1 MRDGRRPTGLDR
13 EQVVAEAVALG
24 FDMAGVATGSRS
36 RHFAHFRRWTGAG
49 LHGEMGY
56 LARPDALARRRDLKL
71 TLDGFRSAVVVAHSY
86 ADADPAAGAGDPSQ
100 AVVAR
105 YARGRD
111 YHHVVAERLEALGER
126 LEEVAGTPVRRRA
139 YVDAGPVLERDLARR
154 AGLGWFGRNTML
166 IHPRRGS
173 YFFLGV
179 LLTDLRLQ
187 PSAPF
192 REDHCGSCR
201 RCLDACPTGALLGR
215 DENGA
220 PVMDARRCI
229 SYLTIELRG
238 TIPRELRPAIGARVF
253 GCDICQETCP
263 WNERFAA
270 PTPEPLYE
278 PRRDLERPAL
288 LELASRLLALSGK
301 GFQREFAGSPLL
313 RAGRKGMLRNVCVA
327 LGNWGAPEAAPTL
340 AAALSDP
347 AAVVRAHAAWAL
359 GRVGSAEAAAALGAR
374 REVEADP
381 EVLDEITAAL
391 GEIDAADAKP
401 TQDPA
406 PTRGTG
412 NNHSDR
418 ETQQA

>member
-1 MRDGRRPTGLDR
+1 MPSKPSQMPSEAPPRQSRPAPQRVGRPTGLDAA
-13 EQVVAEAVALG
+13 QVVAEAVALG

-36 RHFAHFRRWTGAG
+36 GHFAHFRRWTGAG

-86 ADADPAAGAGDPSQ
+86 ADADPVAGADDPAQ

-111 YHHVVAERLEALGER
+111 YHHVVRERLEALGER
-126 LEEVAGTPVRRRA
+126 LERAAGTPVRRNA

-173 YFFLGV
+173 YFFLGA
-179 LLTDLRLQ
+179 LLTDLALQ

-238 TIPRELRPAIGARVF
+238 AIPRQLRPAIGARVF
-253 GCDICQETCP
+253 GCDICQEACP
-263 WNERFAA
+263 WNETFAT
-270 PTPEPLYE
+270 PTSEPRYR
-278 PRRDLERPAL
+278 PRRDLDRPSL
-288 LELASRLLALSGK
+288 LELAGRLLAMSGK

-327 LGNWGAPEAAPTL
+327 LGNWGARQAVPAL
-340 AAALSDP
+340 AAAIADP
-347 AAVVRAHAAWAL
+347 AALVRAHAAWAL
-359 GRVGSAEAAAALGAR
+359 GRVGSAEAVAALAAR

-381 EVLDEITAAL
+381 VVRE
-391 GEIDAADAKP
+391 EIDAALQDAE
-401 TQDPA
+401 A
-406 PTRGTG
+406 
-412 NNHSDR
+412 
-418 ETQQA
+418 A